1 MGSNPER
8 SAIVIQLKTFLQRT
22 FLSSSSMQKFM
33 DIFIACGIDL
43 KLLYTV
49 SLPSIGEKE
58 PHVLSGHKDWV
69 SCCSVSP
76 DCSMIASVGRFDRV
90 SCPSTEDSP
99 REPQ

>member
-1 MGSNPER
+1 M
-8 SAIVIQLKTFLQRT
+8 LKIML
-22 FLSSSSMQKFM
+22 
-33 DIFIACGIDL
+33 IFITYGIYL

-49 SLPSIGEKE
+49 SFSLPSIGEKE

-90 SCPSTEDSP
+90 SCPSAENHFSERTTIVADTVLKRKCLSK
-99 REPQ
+99 QSLV